1 MFFFLSNVRVE
12 CSVVS
17 RLFGAACQLWLES
30 WRLEKRSRPPPTSES
45 LQCRA
50 CVGRKFAK
58 AGTRLPRTSKENRF
72 RRRRRHS
79 SNGSG
84 SMLECEASFVQN
96 FWQKW
101 NKTRIQREKREHN
114 KQYKEKQKTKV
125 GWSMKLEESL
135 LCISNLSESRLWAV
149 DSTV

>member
-1 MFFFLSNVRVE
+1 MFPMFFFLSNVRVE

-84 SMLECEASFVQN
+84 SSVSVKPLLC
-96 FWQKW
+96 
-101 NKTRIQREKREHN
+101 KTFDRSGTKPE
-114 KQYKEKQKTKV
+114 YKEKNGNTINNTKR
-125 GWSMKLEESL
+125 SK
-135 LCISNLSESRLWAV
+135 RLRS
-149 DSTV
+149 DDR

>member
-84 SMLECEASFVQN
+84 SSVSVKPLLC
-96 FWQKW
+96 
-101 NKTRIQREKREHN
+101 KTFDRSGTKPE
-114 KQYKEKQKTKV
+114 YKEKNGNTINNTKRSKRLRSDDRWSWKSLFCVYRTYQKV
-125 GWSMKLEESL
+125 GYGL
-135 LCISNLSESRLWAV
+135 
-149 DSTV
+149 